1 MVCPI
6 RAKRLVLLL
15 GCGPPLRT
23 SHTPSPGVM
32 TWLQSGPAKPLEQIQ
47 LPKVCWFK
55 YGYNHL
61 DFSVMSI
68 NRIWKRIS
76 APTRALPCSRESMRP
91 WANASRREI
100 CKGSGTISTRPP
112 VNLFPTCLKSSRG
125 RRNARPAALIMRTSS
140 QTKKKRAITRTN
152 VSSGKKANKNLFLS
166 KWGTSR
172 YRHWGNIL
180 SKLANSVTCKSVLSS
195 EKLKK
200 SENDPFYFSN
210 RTSTVCRLLWN
221 FDCWFL
227 QGKDNQRIWEVGR
240 HETLATPHI
249 RLAMKNK
256 HRISRYCV
264 NLRRV
269 LIIASCNFP
278 Q

>member
-140 QTKKKRAITRTN
+140 QTKKKRAITRIN
-152 VSSGKKANKNLFLS
+152 VGSGKKANKKSFPFWMRNFSVQTLRKYFIQTS
-166 KWGTSR
+166 K
-172 YRHWGNIL
+172 
-180 SKLANSVTCKSVLSS
+180 
-195 EKLKK
+195 
-200 SENDPFYFSN
+200 
-210 RTSTVCRLLWN
+210 
-221 FDCWFL
+221 
-227 QGKDNQRIWEVGR
+227 
-240 HETLATPHI
+240 
-249 RLAMKNK
+249 
-256 HRISRYCV
+256 
-264 NLRRV
+264 
-269 LIIASCNFP
+269 
-278 Q
+278 

>member
-23 SHTPSPGVM
+23 SHNPSPGVM

-61 DFSVMSI
+61 DFSVMLI
-68 NRIWKRIS
+68 NRIWRRIS
-76 APTRALPCSRESMRP
+76 TPTRALPRSRESMRP

-100 CKGSGTISTRPP
+100 CKGSGIISTRPP
-112 VNLFPTCLKSSRG
+112 VKLSPTCLKSSLR

-200 SENDPFYFSN
+200 RAKMIHSISVIEHPLFAGCYEILIVGFCKGRITKESG
-210 RTSTVCRLLWN
+210 RLEGTKPSLLPTS
-221 FDCWFL
+221 D
-227 QGKDNQRIWEVGR
+227 
-240 HETLATPHI
+240 
-249 RLAMKNK
+249 
-256 HRISRYCV
+256 
-264 NLRRV
+264 
-269 LIIASCNFP
+269 
-278 Q
+278 